1 MGLLTG
7 YRVLDFGRF
16 IAGPYAAAL
25 LGDLGADVIRIE
37 RLEGGEDRCV
47 LPVAESGEGG
57 MFLQINRNKRCL
69 TLDLASPSG
78 REIVKKLI
86 KTADVVVA
94 NLPPATLK
102 QLGLDYET
110 VSNLNPRCV
119 LVTVNAYGVVGPWS
133 QRPGF
138 DGVGQAMSGAMYM
151 TGMPDAPRRAITTYV
166 DFSTAQACAMG
177 ALAALWAREKSGKD
191 GKGQLVEGSLLRSAV
206 IQTNGLLIEE
216 SVRAPD
222 RVPQG
227 NRGFAAS
234 PSDAFKTKTG
244 WLLIQTIGD
253 PMFLRMCDLIGAPEM
268 KTDPRFADD
277 AVRGINSAEISRRIG
292 AWCSELTRDAALD
305 ALAKAKIPSGPI
317 YSPREALEDAQIE
330 AADLLPMRQFPGMS
344 QPYPLAPHPVDMSG
358 TTTGYRFA
366 APTLGQHTD
375 EVLRELGFD
384 AAAISS
390 LRAQK
395 VV

>member
-37 RLEGGEDRCV
+37 RLEGGEDRRV

-69 TLDLASPSG
+69 TLDLASTAG
-78 REIVKKLI
+78 RDIVKKLI

-102 QLGLDYET
+102 QLGLDYDT
-110 VSNLNPRCV
+110 VAQLNPRCV
-119 LVTVNAYGVVGPWS
+119 VVTVNAYGTVGPWS

-138 DGVGQAMSGAMYM
+138 DGIGQAMSGAMYM
-151 TGMPDAPRRAITTYV
+151 TGLPDAPRRAITTYV

-177 ALAALWAREKSGKD
+177 AVAALWAREKSGKD

-206 IQTNGLLIEE
+206 IQTNGLLIEQALRE
-216 SVRAPD
+216 PD
-222 RVPQG
+222 RIPQG
-227 NRGFAAS
+227 NRGFAAA

-253 PMFLRMCDLIGAPEM
+253 AMFLRICDLIGQPDM

-277 AVRGINSAEISRRIG
+277 AVRGENSAEISRRIG
-292 AWCSELTRDAALD
+292 AWCTALTRDEALD

-317 YSPREALEDAQIE
+317 YTPREALEDAQIK
-330 AADLLPMRQFPGMS
+330 AADLLPSRTFPGMS

-358 TTTGYRFA
+358 TPAEFRMP
-366 APTLGQHTD
+366 APQLGEHTD
-375 EVLRELGFD
+375 EVLRELGYD
-384 AAAISS
+384 EAAIAG
-390 LRAQK
+390 LREQK
-395 VV
+395 VI